1 MNCFLLQ
8 TDAGIV
14 FLSLVLS
21 WIVSGVLK
29 SLISLSKKKG
39 NFFVEF
45 ARSGGMP
52 SQHSAF
58 VASVATAIFLLEGFS
73 TLFVLAFTVA
83 VIVMYDAAHVRLQ
96 VGNQAVLLKELVKKA
111 KVRTDVKIVKGHT
124 MQEVLVGAALGIL
137 CAGIVFLLI

>member
-14 FLSLVLS
+14 FLSLVLA
-21 WIVSGVLK
+21 WLVSGVAK
-29 SLISLSKKKG
+29 ALISLSKKKS

-58 VASVATAIFLLEGFS
+58 VTSVMTAVFLLEGFS
-73 TLFVLAFTVA
+73 SLFVLAFTLA

-96 VGNQAVLLKELVKKA
+96 VGKQAVFLQELAKKMNVK
-111 KVRTDVKIVKGHT
+111 TELKIVKGHT
-124 MQEVLVGAALGIL
+124 MQEVLVGAAIGIL
-137 CAGIVFLLI
+137 SAGIVFLIL